1 VYGLRNAKATIHIDD
16 SLKFLYEAGH
26 RHSKSADSAYEVFGC
41 ETVRIGFIFATV
53 TMTMSK
59 PATYTREVARA
70 PGRPRSEKARKA
82 VIQSTLALLNRVGFH
97 ELSVESVAA
106 RAGVGKATIYRWWPN
121 KAELVIDSFVWAVE
135 EELRFPSAGPV
146 LASIH
151 EQMRRWAVI
160 FRSPLGQI
168 VATVIGA
175 GQSDPEILHAFR
187 AHWVEPRRVEARR
200 LLRLAMEKGEIR
212 DDLEPDTVLDL
223 LYGPLYVRLL
233 LKHAPLDEYFVNTV
247 FKDVS
252 PVLTAKPPSSG

>member
-1 VYGLRNAKATIHIDD
+1 MPSPASTK
-16 SLKFLYEAGH
+16 
-26 RHSKSADSAYEVFGC
+26 
-41 ETVRIGFIFATV
+41 V
-53 TMTMSK
+53 TR
-59 PATYTREVARA
+59 P

-97 ELSVESVAA
+97 ELSMEAVAA

-121 KAELVIDSFVWAVE
+121 KAELVIDCFVSAVE

-151 EQMRRWAVI
+151 AQMRRWAVI

-175 GQSDPEILHAFR
+175 GQSDPEILEAFR
-187 AHWVEPRRVEARR
+187 AHWVEPRRIEARR
-200 LLRLAMEKGEIR
+200 LLRLAMKRGEIR
-212 DDLEPDTVLDL
+212 SDLTPDVVLDL

-233 LKHAPLDEYFVNTV
+233 LKHAALDEAFVNTV
-247 FKDVS
+247 FSVVS
-252 PVLTAKPPSSG
+252 PALLASPANKNDSKG